1 MISLFKILYKIFII
15 MTDYIISK
23 APIEDLQDMLKTA
36 EAGLFALAKE
46 INRHK
51 FELSD
56 VLASLRIKAPD
67 YARKSSTISGLDFYN
82 PLNPDARKMYEIVL
96 DGLHKQRDIR
106 EKYISLLKSTIAY
119 RLAVVSNY

>member
-1 MISLFKILYKIFII
+1 

-67 YARKSSTISGLDFYN
+67 YARRSSTISGLDFYN
-82 PLNPDARKMYEIVL
+82 PLSPDARKMYEIVL
-96 DGLHKQRDIR
+96 DGLLKQRDIR